1 MMPKGMRFRLSRTK
15 QFIKLFKLLK
25 MIKSQLKIF
34 INTIPKLILKML
46 LAMYALPLYASP
58 PYLLN

>member
-1 MMPKGMRFRLSRTK
+1 MMPKGMGFRIEQN

-34 INTIPKLILKML
+34 INTIPKC
-46 LAMYALPLYASP
+46 
-58 PYLLN
+58 